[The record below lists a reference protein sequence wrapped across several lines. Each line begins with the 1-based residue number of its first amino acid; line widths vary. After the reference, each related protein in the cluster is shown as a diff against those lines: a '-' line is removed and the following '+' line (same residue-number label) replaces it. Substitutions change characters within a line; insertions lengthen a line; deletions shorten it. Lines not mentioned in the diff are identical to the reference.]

1 MGILLECVQGDLSAG
16 KTERFLEVTG
26 ALPHVA
32 RPPRGSAVLVRSPA
46 GVFDLRMR
54 SLVLL
59 VVLISRNAD
68 GFVSTMLARTR
79 LPSAITAQKLPVCA
93 FPVAAGRK
101 AIDDGQSA
109 PRVRMKEDDDK
120 AIMKESPLRSVVKAA
135 GWRFT
140 AGVVTATTSFIF
152 TGAFV
157 SRRFR

>member
-1 MGILLECVQGDLSAG
+1 MG
-16 KTERFLEVTG
+16 
-26 ALPHVA
+26 
-32 RPPRGSAVLVRSPA
+32 
-46 GVFDLRMR
+46 
-54 SLVLL
+54 
-59 VVLISRNAD
+59 D

-135 GWRFT
+135 GVRFSLGDFADAA
-140 AGVVTATTSFIF
+140 AGRRPALNPRVHRHLIFLHCVYSFLFAWLIPRPTISPSMPIAVVKILCRHLRCRQPGDGGLHHWLGSD
-152 TGAFV
+152 
-157 SRRFR
+157 